1 MCESLVGVFYFMK
14 KEIENY
20 LKEQLNAYSNV
31 YVQDMAIDLKMELQD
46 VKDVLHTLQGIEY
59 DNDGLIERVPY

>member
-1 MCESLVGVFYFMK
+1 VAFLFYMK

-20 LKEQLNAYSNV
+20 LKQQLNAYSKV

-46 VKDVLHTLQGIEY
+46 VKDVLHTLEGIEY

>member
-1 MCESLVGVFYFMK
+1 VCESLVGVFYFMK

-46 VKDVLHTLQGIEY
+46 VKDILHTLQGIEY

>member
-1 MCESLVGVFYFMK
+1 VCESLVGVFYFMK

>member
-1 MCESLVGVFYFMK
+1 MK

-20 LKEQLNAYSNV
+20 LKQQLNAYSKV

-46 VKDVLHTLQGIEY
+46 VKDVLHTLEGIEY

>member
-1 MCESLVGVFYFMK
+1 MAFLFYMK

-20 LKEQLNAYSNV
+20 LKQQLNAYSKV

-46 VKDVLHTLQGIEY
+46 VKDVLHTLEGIEY